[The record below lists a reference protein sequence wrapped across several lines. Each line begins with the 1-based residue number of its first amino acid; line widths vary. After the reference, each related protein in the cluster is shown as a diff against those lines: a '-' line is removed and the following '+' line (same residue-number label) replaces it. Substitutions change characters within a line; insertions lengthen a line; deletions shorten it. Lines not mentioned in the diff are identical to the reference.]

1 MLSKVKIRYAKKIL
15 RRIKTGLMAAMTLTA
30 GYFLSAFAISY
41 AEEVDVFQLRR
52 IEVRGNIILP
62 RSELVD
68 TMAIPVT
75 GSIFGVDLAEVQKRL
90 ETLNY
95 VYGVRVGRLLPH
107 TIFVD
112 VVENEP
118 LAYVAGPEF
127 FVVTAEGRALPLPHG
142 RHELELPTLSGVPSA
157 MQALDAGYIDGH
169 AQLEQACA
177 ILKFL
182 RSGYPQLYEELSEMV
197 FGVSGEVNL
206 YLAES
211 STVVRLGDQDIEGRI
226 AALSAF
232 LLTVR
237 GKRGLMDYAY
247 IDLRYN
253 QQIVV
258 RERA

>member
-1 MLSKVKIRYAKKIL
+1 MSKVKIRYAKKIL
-15 RRIKTGLMAAMTLTA
+15 RRFKAGLTAAMTLAA
-30 GYFLSAFAISY
+30 GYFLGTFAISY
-41 AEEVDVFQLRR
+41 AEDIDVFQLRS
-52 IEVRGNIILP
+52 IEVRGNSILP

-68 TMAIPVT
+68 VMAIPVT
-75 GSIFGVDLAEVQKRL
+75 GSIFGVDLAEVQRRL
-90 ETLNY
+90 ETINY

-127 FVVTAEGRALPLPHG
+127 YVVTAEGRALPLPHG
-142 RHELELPTLSGVPSA
+142 RHELELPTLSGVPSNIE
-157 MQALDAGYIDGH
+157 ALDAGHIEGH
-169 AQLEQACA
+169 SQLEQACA
-177 ILKFL
+177 ILGFL
-182 RSGYPQLYEELSEMV
+182 RSGYPQLYGELSEMV
-197 FGVSGEVNL
+197 FGGSGEVSL

-211 STVVRLGDQDIEGRI
+211 STVVRLGDEDIKNRI
-226 AALSAF
+226 AALDAF
-232 LLTVR
+232 LLTVS
-237 GKRGLMDYAY
+237 GKRGLVDYAY